1 MYQYARRPQQRQAV
15 VLWGQTDAA
24 QHMLPAVT
32 ATPSEA
38 EELAEMMSDINTYVE
53 EMFVKFITGQEPL
66 SNFGAFQSRLQQMG
80 IERAIEIKQAGLQ
93 RYNSR

>member
-1 MYQYARRPQQRQAV
+1 
-15 VLWGQTDAA
+15 
-24 QHMLPAVT
+24 MLPAIT
-32 ATPSEA
+32 ATPDEA
-38 EELAEMMSDINTYVE
+38 EELAEMMSDVTTYLE

-80 IERAIEIKQAGLQ
+80 IERAIAIKQAGLE